1 MIEMDICVQNLS
13 VSFAKNQGKV
23 NVLRHVDITFHKNEI
38 TAVVGESGSGK
49 SILGA
54 AVLGLLD
61 DSASVTGKI
70 MYTGQNLLE
79 LQEEQMCKIRGFH
92 IGWIAQDPLSAMDP
106 MVKIGRQITE
116 ARCFL
121 NHKTTDEEK
130 HSAIKSL
137 QSFGLSAPDKVYQN
151 YPCELSGGMAQR
163 VMSAMMTY
171 PEPEWIIADE
181 PTKGLDAFSRQ
192 QVAEIFRKLKK
203 NGTSI
208 FLITHDLQ
216 LAMAIADKVA
226 VMYAGEIL
234 EYGETNE
241 VFKYPGHP
249 YTKGLI
255 NALPENGL
263 MPIPGSPPNMS
274 KIPGGCIF
282 SPRCRFKNAAC
293 LSAQLLSGTELHMIR
308 CCRKKESW
316 IHS

>member
-1 MIEMDICVQNLS
+1 MDICVQNLS
-13 VSFAKNQGKV
+13 VSFAQKKGKV

-61 DSASVTGKI
+61 DSASVTGQI
-70 MYTGQNLLE
+70 MFEEQNLLE
-79 LQEEQMCKIRGFH
+79 LSEEQMCKIRGFH

-116 ARCFL
+116 AFCFL
-121 NHKTTDEEK
+121 NHKTAEQEK
-130 HSAIKSL
+130 SSAIKSL
-137 QSFGLSAPDKVYQN
+137 QSFGLSAPDNVYQN

-192 QVAEIFRKLKK
+192 QVAGIFRKLQK

-216 LAMAIADKVA
+216 LALAIADKVA
-226 VMYAGEIL
+226 VMYAGEVL

-241 VFKYPGHP
+241 IFKYPGHP
-249 YTKGLI
+249 YTRGLI

-263 MPIPGSPPNMS
+263 MPIPGNPPDMLNL
-274 KIPGGCIF
+274 PCGCIF
-282 SPRCRFKNAAC
+282 GPRCKFRNAGC
-293 LSAQLLSGTELHMIR
+293 LSPQLLSGTKLHKIK